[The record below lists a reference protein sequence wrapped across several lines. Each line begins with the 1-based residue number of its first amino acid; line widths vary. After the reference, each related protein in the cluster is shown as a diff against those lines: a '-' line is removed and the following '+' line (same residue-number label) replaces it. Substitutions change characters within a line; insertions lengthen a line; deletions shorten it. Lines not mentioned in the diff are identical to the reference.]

1 LDIRQLRYFMAI
13 AAEGSLSAAAKRLG
27 MSQPSLSQQLAVLE
41 SELGVELLAR
51 SSRGVVPTPAGEVL
65 LAHARELVFA
75 MDRTVDAVR
84 QAGRLPQGE
93 VVFGMPSS
101 VSMVLSVPLAET
113 ARLDLPGVRLRSIEA
128 MSGFIR
134 SWLEDRSIDLGIL
147 YDPDPAGQLDCMP
160 LVSEALHFF
169 SAPDAWPFS
178 SPPGSAVRLA
188 DLAGVELI
196 MPSAA
201 HGLRAM
207 VDRVAQEE
215 GIGLTV
221 MTEMDALAQIK
232 TMVARG
238 SGYTILSP
246 AAAMDFV
253 GRGELVM
260 APIVQPCLARRVYL
274 VRNSSRPP
282 TPASQ
287 EVERLVRSVVRDLVR
302 RGLWQAQDAAPE
314 VMPAHLFPADHAV
327 EGPDHAG

>member
-1 LDIRQLRYFMAI
+1 MLDIRQLRYFMAI
-13 AAEGSLSAAAKRLG
+13 AAEGSLSGAAKRLG
-27 MSQPSLSQQLAVLE
+27 MSQPSLSQQLMVLE

-51 SSRGVVPTPAGEVL
+51 SSRGVVPTLAGEVL
-65 LAHARELVFA
+65 LAHAREVVFA
-75 MDRTVDAVR
+75 MERTVDAVR

-93 VVFGMPSS
+93 MVFGMPSS

-113 ARLDLPGVRLRSIEA
+113 ARVELPGVRLRSIDA

-134 SWLEDRSIDLGIL
+134 SWLEDGSINLGIL
-147 YDPDPAGQLDCMP
+147 YDPDPAGQLDCVP

-188 DLAGVELI
+188 DLVGVELI
-196 MPSAA
+196 MPSAG

-207 VDRVAQEE
+207 VDRVADEE
-215 GIGLTV
+215 GLILTIT
-221 MTEMDALAQIK
+221 TEMDALTQIK

-238 SGYTILSP
+238 SGYSILSP

-253 GRGELVM
+253 GRAELVM
-260 APIVQPCLARRVYL
+260 APIVQPSLLRRVHL
-274 VRNSSRPP
+274 VRNSAMPR
-282 TPASQ
+282 TRASQ

-302 RGLWQAQDAAPE
+302 RGIWQAQETRPPSPSLAGHDVERPDDA
-314 VMPAHLFPADHAV
+314 
-327 EGPDHAG
+327 G